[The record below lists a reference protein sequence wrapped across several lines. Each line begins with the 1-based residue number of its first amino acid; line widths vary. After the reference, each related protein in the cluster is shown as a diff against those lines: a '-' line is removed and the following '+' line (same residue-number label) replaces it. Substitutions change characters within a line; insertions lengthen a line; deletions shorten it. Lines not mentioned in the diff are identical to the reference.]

1 MQDRKLIETLNEFQ
15 QEYQLLIEQK
25 LVDWKVNASG
35 NLNDSIA
42 LPKIQLLG
50 QVYSMQVT
58 MADYWKQVDEGR
70 GPTTG
75 GGSGV
80 LRGRIKEWLSYNQ
93 VQAKLGTPRD
103 NTGTRTAKKSTG
115 EGWSKARIDSLSYV
129 IARKI
134 HREGYDPKP
143 FLSEAAAEMRP
154 KLVPAITKAVKQDIV
169 YTIDQIEKEINK

>member
-25 LVDWKVNASG
+25 MVDWKVNASG

-70 GPTTG
+70 GPTTSG
-75 GGSGV
+75 GAGV
-80 LRGRIKEWLSYNQ
+80 LRGRIKQWLSYQ
-93 VQAKLGTPRD
+93 SVQAKLGTPRD
-103 NTGTRTAKKSTG
+103 NTGARTAKKSTG
-115 EGWSKARIDSLSYV
+115 EGWSEAKIESLSYA
-129 IARKI
+129 ITKSI
-134 HREGYDPKP
+134 HKKGYDPKP

-169 YTIDQIEKEINK
+169 YTIDQIEKELNK